1 MRGTCEKKD
10 SSSFKIGQPI
20 MLFPLRIMIDHI
32 IDGDIDGNT
41 DGDDHGKKA
50 HNVVPT
56 GDNDNVDNDNDNDG
70 DNDNDNDNV
79 VPTGESEILMA
90 TMMQGM
96 PISYTL
102 CSINDH

>member
-1 MRGTCEKKD
+1 
-10 SSSFKIGQPI
+10 
-20 MLFPLRIMIDHI
+20 MLFPLGIMIDHI

-56 GDNDNVDNDNDNDG
+56 G
-70 DNDNDNDNV
+70 
-79 VPTGESEILMA
+79 ESEILMA